1 MFQPCLAGWLAE
13 IKIPDRD
20 APPMRQHVSTMN
32 VQGSI
37 FRYCNMFFFFND
49 HVLTLWKRHELRTY
63 LCSVLNV
70 FGGAKVFQKML
81 NDEPAS

>member
-1 MFQPCLAGWLAE
+1 MF
-13 IKIPDRD
+13 
-20 APPMRQHVSTMN
+20 QHVSTMN
-32 VQGSI
+32 VQASI
-37 FRYCNMFFFFND
+37 FRYCNMFFLND